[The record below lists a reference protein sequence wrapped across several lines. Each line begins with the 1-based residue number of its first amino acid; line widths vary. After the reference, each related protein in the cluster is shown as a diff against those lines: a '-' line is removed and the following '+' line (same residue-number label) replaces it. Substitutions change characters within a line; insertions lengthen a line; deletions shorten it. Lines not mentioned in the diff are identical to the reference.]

1 MDVSRSGESTNK
13 YARGLKM
20 RQQSCSGIQ
29 MTTRKT
35 KPTLKNSFTGSEK
48 GGS

>member
-1 MDVSRSGESTNK
+1 
-13 YARGLKM
+13 
-20 RQQSCSGIQ
+20 

-48 GGS
+48 GGPKKECLFVRDVSAQGLKSA